1 MEVHAHTHTA
11 RKKWTHYFWEF
22 LMLFL
27 AVFSG
32 FLAENQREHMVE
44 HKREKQYAKQ
54 LLSDLREDSLFF
66 FRRQY
71 QLKKAFSGQERF
83 KERVV
88 QNLATDMEILRGFLD
103 VYWNFDARLTNTTF
117 TQMKASGSLRYIRN
131 YELTTQLTKYYDVL
145 AERVNSTSTLTRDFL
160 KEHMATWYLKH
171 VRAQDVDLLK
181 DSVINPNP
189 VLIDRSEKTDQEA
202 LNITDAYRFL
212 NLSINEIVDKQAAR
226 QIELLIEMIKKEY
239 QLE

>member
-1 MEVHAHTHTA
+1 MEVHAHTHTP

-27 AVFSG
+27 AIYCG

-66 FRRQY
+66 IRKQD
-71 QLKKAFSGQERF
+71 QLKAFSGQDLF
-83 KERVV
+83 KQRIV
-88 QNLATDMEILRGFLD
+88 QKLATDMEILRGFLA
-103 VYWNFDARLTNTTF
+103 VYYNFDVRLTNTTF

-145 AERVNSTSTLTRDFL
+145 SERVNSTATITRDFL
-160 KEHMATWYLKH
+160 RDHLATWYLKH
-171 VRAQDVDLLK
+171 VRAQDIDPSK

-189 VLIDRSEKTDQEA
+189 VVIDRSEKTDQEV
-202 LNITDAYRFL
+202 LNITDAYKFL
-212 NLSINEIVDKQAAR
+212 NLTINEVVDKQAA
-226 QIELLIEMIKKEY
+226 QQVEILIEMIKKEY
-239 QLE
+239 HLK

>member
-1 MEVHAHTHTA
+1 MEVHHHSDTS

-27 AVFSG
+27 AVFCG

-44 HKREKQYAKQ
+44 NKREKQYAKQ

-66 FRRQY
+66 IRKQD
-71 QLKKAFSGQERF
+71 QLKAFSGQERF
-83 KERVV
+83 KERIV

-117 TQMKASGSLRYIRN
+117 TQMKTSGSLRYIRN
-131 YELTTQLTKYYDVL
+131 YALTTQLTKYYDVL
-145 AERVNSTSTLTRDFL
+145 AERVNSTATLTRDFL
-160 KEHMATWYLKH
+160 KEHMSTWYLKH
-171 VRAQDVDLLK
+171 VRAQDVDLSK

-189 VLIDRSEKTDQEA
+189 VVIDRSEKTDQEI
-202 LNITDAYRFL
+202 LNITDAYKFL
-212 NLSINEIVDKQAAR
+212 NLTINEVVDKQAAR
-226 QIELLIEMIKKEY
+226 QVELLIEMIKKEY
-239 QLE
+239 HLK